1 MKAAIPRGVCRE
13 PWRSAVTGAALLAGL
28 SLVLIVVLAVVVFYG
43 VRLAKASR
51 QAAGS
56 ADRLREFMRNQQAAA
71 QWGVD
76 RLSNTG
82 PGSAGQAVPLA
93 SRPVVSSTAEGPG
106 DVVISDVRVGL
117 ADVADAPVYLSRDQ
131 QGTVLVQMG
140 AKPLA
145 PLSYVL
151 EPRVHHALRVVA
163 DRATAKFGQ
172 AWSILAWDDPQGGLM
187 LRRLS

>member
-1 MKAAIPRGVCRE
+1 M
-13 PWRSAVTGAALLAGL
+13 TGAALLAGL

-56 ADRLREFMRNQQAAA
+56 ADRLREFMRNQQTVA
-71 QWGVD
+71 QWGVE
-76 RLSNTG
+76 RPPGAG
-82 PGSAGQAVPLA
+82 PSSVGQAVLPA
-93 SRPVVSSTAEGPG
+93 SQPVVSSAVEGPG
-106 DVVISDVRVGL
+106 DVVISDVQVGL
-117 ADVADAPVYLSRDQ
+117 AGVADAPVYLCRDQ

-140 AKPLA
+140 AKPLT

-151 EPRVHHALRVVA
+151 EPRAHHALQVVV

-172 AWSILAWDDPQGGLM
+172 AWSILAWDDPHGGLT